1 MNRRLVAA
9 LALSLLP
16 ATAFAADAPLTEL
29 PYTPS
34 LDTAAMDRAVDPC
47 TDFYAYTC
55 GGWQQHH
62 PIPPDQSSWSVYGK
76 LGEDIT
82 KHVWGLLE
90 VASQPKADRDPISR
104 RVGDAFAACMDVKA
118 IDARGATP
126 LDPALAS
133 LKGVADTKQL
143 LGWVAARDREFGSVG
158 FFGYTS
164 EQDASDATHYI
175 LAVTEG
181 GLGLP
186 DRDYYLKK
194 DARSV
199 DMRKKYVTHV
209 QNMLGLLG
217 DDAAEQRKAS
227 ADVMRIETALAKA
240 WLTRVEHRD
249 PHKVFHKLPYAELH
263 KLAPNIDW
271 DAFFADVGVKAPA
284 MVDIQVLAFVK
295 EVGALLKREPIAA
308 LKHYVRWHL
317 VADAASELSK
327 PFVDESF
334 AFNGH
339 ILRGVEQLPP
349 RWKTCSHEVTGAL
362 PEDVGQLFVR
372 KNFGPATK
380 TRALV
385 MVKAIEAEMEKDL
398 TSLEWMSGP
407 TRAQALTKLHTM
419 ANKIGFP
426 DHPRDY
432 SSIVIKR
439 DDFFGNVLAA
449 NRFETKRD
457 AAKVGNVV
465 DRGEWFM
472 SASDVNAYYSSQ
484 MNDINFPAGVLQP
497 PLFDPKLDDAPNYG
511 NTGATI
517 GHELTHGFDDEGRQ
531 FDSLGNLRDWWT
543 PADDAEFRRR
553 AKCVSDQYSTYTI
566 VDDIKINGKLTLG
579 EDVADLG
586 GLILAYRAWKTTT
599 PPAAMKSADGLTAEQ
614 RFFVGY
620 AQWACAN
627 ERPEALRVSAITNPH
642 SPPKARVNGLVV
654 NVPEFGK
661 AFQCKP
667 GAAMVKPADKVC
679 KVW

>member
-1 MNRRLVAA
+1 MKR
-9 LALSLLP
+9 LALLALLLP
-16 ATAFAADAPLTEL
+16 AAALAADAPLVEL

-34 LDTAAMDRAVDPC
+34 LDTSAMDRTVDPC

-55 GGWQQHH
+55 GGWQKQH

-90 VASQPKADRDPISR
+90 VASQPRADRDPITKR
-104 RVGDAFAACMDVKA
+104 IGDAFAACMDEKA
-118 IDARGATP
+118 VDARGKQP
-126 LDPALAS
+126 LDAALDA
-133 LKGVADTKQL
+133 LKAVTNAKQL
-143 LGWVAARDREFGSVG
+143 LGWMAARDRELGNVG
-158 FFGYTS
+158 FFGYGA

-209 QNMLGLLG
+209 QHMLGLLG
-217 DDAAEQRKAS
+217 DDAAEQRKGS
-227 ADVMRIETALAKA
+227 ADVMRIETALARA

-249 PHKVFHKLPYAELH
+249 PHKIFHKLPYAELH
-263 KLAPNIDW
+263 RLAPNIDW
-271 DAFFADVGVKAPA
+271 DAFFVAVGVTQPA
-284 MVDIQVLAFVK
+284 QVNITVLAFVK
-295 EVGALLKREPIAA
+295 EVGALLKREPLLA
-308 LKHYVRWHL
+308 LEHYARWHL
-317 VADAASELSK
+317 VADAAPYLSK

-334 AFNGH
+334 AFDDH
-339 ILRGVEQLPP
+339 VLRGVEALPP
-349 RWKTCSHEVTGAL
+349 RWKRCSHIVTGSL
-362 PEDVGQLFVR
+362 SEDVGQLFVR
-372 KNFGPATK
+372 KNFGTSTK

-385 MVKAIEAEMEKDL
+385 MVKAIEAEMDKDL
-398 TSLEWMSGP
+398 RSLDWMSAA
-407 TRAQALTKLHTM
+407 TRQQALTKLATM

-439 DDFFGNVLAA
+439 DDFFGNALGAM
-449 NRFETKRD
+449 RFETARD
-457 AAKVGNVV
+457 AAKVGSVV

-543 PADDAEFRRR
+543 AADDVEFRRR
-553 AKCVSDQYSTYTI
+553 AKCISDQYSGYTI
-566 VDDIKINGKLTLG
+566 VDDVKINGQLTLG

-599 PPAAMKSADGLTAEQ
+599 PPAALRAADGLSAEQ

-627 ERPEALRVSAITNPH
+627 ERPEELRVSAVTNPH
-642 SPPKARVNGLVV
+642 SPPRYRVNGLVV

-667 GAAMVKPADKVC
+667 AAPMVKPADEVC

>member
-9 LALSLLP
+9 LALSVLP
-16 ATAFAADAPLTEL
+16 ALAHAADAPLVEL

-34 LDTAAMDRAVDPC
+34 LDTAAMDRTVDPC
-47 TDFYAYTC
+47 TDFYTFSC
-55 GGWQQHH
+55 GGWQKQH

-90 VASQPKADRDPISR
+90 VASKPKADRDPISR
-104 RVGDAFAACMDVKA
+104 RVGDAFAACMDEKA
-118 IDARGATP
+118 IDARGKEP
-126 LDPALAS
+126 LEPALVA
-133 LKGVADTKQL
+133 LKEVTDAKQL
-143 LGWVAARDREFGSVG
+143 LGWIAARDRELGSVG
-158 FFGYTS
+158 FFGYS
-164 EQDASDATHYI
+164 AEQDASDATHYI

-217 DDAAEQRKAS
+217 DDAAEQRRAS
-227 ADVMRIETALAKA
+227 ADVMRIETALARA

-249 PHKVFHKLPYAELH
+249 PHKIFHKLPYAKLH
-263 KLAPNIDW
+263 ELAPGIDW
-271 DAFFADVGVKAPA
+271 DLFFAEVGVKPPA

-295 EVGALLKREPIAA
+295 EVGALLRREPIAA

-317 VADAASELSK
+317 VADAAPALSK

-334 AFNGH
+334 AFNDH

-349 RWKTCSHEVTGAL
+349 RWKKCSHEVTGSL
-362 PEDVGQLFVR
+362 SEDVGQLFVR
-372 KNFGPATK
+372 KNFGAATK

-398 TSLEWMSGP
+398 GSLDWMSGA
-407 TRAQALTKLHTM
+407 TRAQALTKLSTM

-439 DDFFGNVLAA
+439 DDFFGNSLAA
-449 NRFETKRD
+449 NRFETARD
-457 AAKVGNVV
+457 AAKIGNAV

-497 PLFDPKLDDAPNYG
+497 PLFDPRLDDAPNYG

-553 AKCVSDQYSTYTI
+553 AKCISDQYSTYTI

-599 PPAAMKSADGLTAEQ
+599 PPAAMKPADGLTAEQ
-614 RFFVGY
+614 RFFVGN

-627 ERPEALRVSAITNPH
+627 ERPEELRVSAVTNPH

-654 NVPEFGK
+654 NVPEFGA

-667 GAAMVKPADKVC
+667 GAPMVKPADKVC